1 MLYYSPLFQLKS
13 LLVQQSQL
21 QSIAQLAQALK
32 IVMPAKIVNT
42 VRIVL
47 RMEESVGFVNKFI
60 NLQYIS
66 WKVNYYLAFLVVFVI
81 DYNYLVCI
89 SFI

>member
-13 LLVQQSQL
+13 LLVQQSLL

>member
-1 MLYYSPLFQLKS
+1 VLYYSPLFQLKS